1 MIFYVASSL
10 EKAEAFI
17 KPISIMGDA
26 WWTIQEFILDNP
38 DHDDG
43 YIGEPFHY
51 GNKGRL
57 IKNFSKRY
65 KSAIKTFEKE
75 YPKGDKT

>member
-26 WWTIQEFILDNP
+26 WWSIQEFVVDY
-38 DHDDG
+38 HDDDD
-43 YIGEPFHY
+43 IGESRYY
-51 GNKGRL
+51 GNRGRL
-57 IKNFSKRY
+57 IKNFHRRY
-65 KSAIKTFEKE
+65 KSAIKAFEKE